1 MRKPVL
7 ILDSNDTDI
16 LNPNFGKEAYKE
28 LKEIKE
34 RGEVEEYG
42 LELNL
47 PSGYKKVKAGQ
58 IVLLSYPEVDVYCE
72 IRTSILTN
80 KGRQFLNMSYKDFV
94 FKE

>member
-7 ILDSNDTDI
+7 ILDSSDTDL

-42 LELNL
+42 FELNL

-58 IVLLSYPEVDVYCE
+58 IILLSYPEVDVYCQ
-72 IRTSILTN
+72 IRTSILTS
-80 KGRQFLNMSYKDFV
+80 KGRQFLDMSYKDFI